1 MVEQYSSFGHT
12 VVLYAF
18 SLSCPEHLRIALLRK
33 PNILLAALLM
43 LSIYVGILTTR
54 FAVALLQAAE
64 VTFAVLTIV
73 SYVIVPFTYMANHC
87 RNS

>member
-1 MVEQYSSFGHT
+1 MTHSGADKRPLPSIAPPKQAATLE
-12 VVLYAF
+12 LKR
-18 SLSCPEHLRIALLRK
+18 SLQAL
-33 PNILLAALLM
+33 
-43 LSIYVGILTTR
+43 VGILTTR

-73 SYVIVPFTYMANHC
+73 SYVILPFTYMANHC